1 MDAGAGEDR
10 VARAAAPSATD
21 EVLLVTGRSV
31 LVEHVLRLAAAEGAR
46 VRVAADVAAAGGLWR
61 DAGTVLLGD
70 DAAARGVPL
79 RRPGVLLVA
88 PDGTDGTDGTDGS
101 ARLWRAAVD
110 AGAEAVAVLPDQSP
124 LVASALAA
132 AAEGPGLRGRL
143 VGVVG
148 ACGGAGA
155 SVLAA
160 AAARTAPARTALLLD
175 ADPVGGGADL
185 LLGVHDE
192 PGLRWPDLLGAGP
205 RLRAAS
211 LRDGLPRTGSGL
223 PVLAWSAGP
232 GEGPR
237 GSATTGGAAPV
248 QAVEAVV
255 AAAARAS
262 DLVVVDLP
270 RTGPALESLL
280 WQLDLLVVLVPAQLR
295 AVAAA
300 QALLPGL
307 VGPAGDVRLVVST
320 RPGAPLAPD
329 DVADALA
336 LPLLDHLGHA
346 ADVRA
351 ALGRGEP
358 LPRPRGAL
366 ARCARSV
373 LHAVDELDPRDPVP
387 AASGA
392 SGAGAGGAAP
402 GGGSRAGRGRRRRA

>member
-1 MDAGAGEDR
+1 MDVGAAEDR
-10 VARAAAPSATD
+10 VARAPSPPAAD

-31 LVEHVLRLAAAEGAR
+31 VVEQVLRLAAAEGVR
-46 VRVAADVAAAGGLWR
+46 VRVAEDVAAAGSLWR

-79 RRPGVLLVA
+79 RRSGVLLVA
-88 PDGTDGTDGTDGS
+88 PSGTDDAGGG

-110 AGAEAVAVLPDQSP
+110 AGAAAVAELPDQAP

-132 AAEGPGLRGRL
+132 AAEGPGLQGRL

-160 AAARTAPARTALLLD
+160 AVARAAPPRTTLLVD

-205 RLRAAS
+205 RLRAAA
-211 LRDGLPRTGSGL
+211 LRDGLPRTSTGL

-232 GEGPR
+232 GEEPWGTVPP
-237 GSATTGGAAPV
+237 GGAVPADS
-248 QAVEAVV
+248 AEAVV

-270 RTGPALESLL
+270 RTGRAVEPLL

-295 AVAAA
+295 AVTAA

-336 LPLLDHLGHA
+336 LPLLDHLGHG

-373 LHAVDELDPRDPVP
+373 LRAVDALDPRD
-387 AASGA
+387 AAALVS
-392 SGAGAGGAAP
+392 SAP
-402 GGGSRAGRGRRRRA
+402 GAVAATGPRSGRGRRRRA

>member
-1 MDAGAGEDR
+1 
-10 VARAAAPSATD
+10 
-21 EVLLVTGRSV
+21 
-31 LVEHVLRLAAAEGAR
+31 
-46 VRVAADVAAAGGLWR
+46 
-61 DAGTVLLGD
+61 
-70 DAAARGVPL
+70 
-79 RRPGVLLVA
+79 
-88 PDGTDGTDGTDGS
+88 
-101 ARLWRAAVD
+101 
-110 AGAEAVAVLPDQSP
+110 
-124 LVASALAA
+124 
-132 AAEGPGLRGRL
+132 
-143 VGVVG
+143 
-148 ACGGAGA
+148 
-155 SVLAA
+155 
-160 AAARTAPARTALLLD
+160 
-175 ADPVGGGADL
+175 
-185 LLGVHDE
+185 
-192 PGLRWPDLLGAGP
+192 
-205 RLRAAS
+205 
-211 LRDGLPRTGSGL
+211 
-223 PVLAWSAGP
+223 
-232 GEGPR
+232 
-237 GSATTGGAAPV
+237 
-248 QAVEAVV
+248 VEAVV

-270 RTGPALESLL
+270 RTGPALEPLL

>member
-1 MDAGAGEDR
+1 VRPAAGRTPQGRPVDAGAGEDR
-10 VARAAAPSATD
+10 VARAAAPSAAD

-46 VRVAADVAAAGGLWR
+46 VRVADDVAAAGGLWR

-88 PDGTDGTDGTDGS
+88 PGGTDDAGGG

-110 AGAEAVAVLPDQSP
+110 TGAEAVAVLPDQAP

-132 AAEGPGLRGRL
+132 AAEGPGLQGRL

-160 AAARTAPARTALLLD
+160 AAARTAPARTALLVD

-232 GEGPR
+232 GEGA
-237 GSATTGGAAPV
+237 GGTATTGAAVPPE
-248 QAVEAVV
+248 AVEAVV

-270 RTGPALESLL
+270 RTGPALEPLL

-373 LHAVDELDPRDPVP
+373 LLAVDALEHRDPGP
-387 AASGA
+387 AAA
-392 SGAGAGGAAP
+392 SAAGAP
-402 GGGSRAGRGRRRRA
+402 RTGRGRRRRA